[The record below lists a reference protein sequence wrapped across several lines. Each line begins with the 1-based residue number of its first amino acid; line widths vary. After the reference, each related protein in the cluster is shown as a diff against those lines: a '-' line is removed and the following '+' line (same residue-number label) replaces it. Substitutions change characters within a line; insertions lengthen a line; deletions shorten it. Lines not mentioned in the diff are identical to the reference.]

1 MVFMAL
7 SGSNSL
13 SRHEQLNG
21 LLLGGFFHA
30 LPVRFSS
37 SKSSSHHAQLY
48 VFFHLVAS
56 LDYTGRL
63 LTNSLMAL
71 RAWDSVWALQIV
83 DEAKFHSFTLG

>member
-1 MVFMAL
+1 MVFMSL

-13 SRHEQLNG
+13 SHYEQLNG

-30 LPVRFSS
+30 LPVCFSS
-37 SKSSSHHAQLY
+37 SKSLSHYAQLHG
-48 VFFHLVAS
+48 FFHLVAS

-83 DEAKFHSFTLG
+83 DGAKFHSFTLG